1 MLMRRRQRLAARLMD
16 VLEDIT
22 IRHHDGFFV
31 DLFVRA
37 SNKTAIQMYTNVRL
51 TIPPPLSFDGR
62 LRFQPARLFSN
73 RDITSSWTC
82 FPSRLPQAR
91 VRARAN
97 GQHMATALV
106 AHPNALRHFGAVN
119 HGT

>member
-62 LRFQPARLFSN
+62 LRFQPARLFFQPRYYQLLDLLPLS
-73 RDITSSWTC
+73 
-82 FPSRLPQAR
+82 PSPSAGAR
-91 VRARAN
+91 SR
-97 GQHMATALV
+97 
-106 AHPNALRHFGAVN
+106 
-119 HGT
+119 